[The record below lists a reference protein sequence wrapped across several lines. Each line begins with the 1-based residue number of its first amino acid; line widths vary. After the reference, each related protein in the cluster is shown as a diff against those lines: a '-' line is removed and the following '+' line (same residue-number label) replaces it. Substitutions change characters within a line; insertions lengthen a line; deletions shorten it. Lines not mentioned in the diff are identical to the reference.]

1 MKTVQLKRIEPIPP
15 SIDFVD
21 GEKTYT
27 AVEFEP
33 GAKKRFLISVDI
45 DNLPPVQANDIM
57 NQVRAAFRKVMPP
70 ESFLLTPARGGHPL
84 VAIYEM
90 TEVE

>member
-1 MKTVQLKRIEPIPP
+1 MKTVQLKRIESVPP

-21 GEKTYT
+21 GEKTYK
-27 AVEFEP
+27 AIEFEAGP
-33 GAKKRFLISVDI
+33 GKRFLISVDI
-45 DNLPPVQANDIM
+45 DELPPKMANDIM
-57 NQVRAAFRKVMPP
+57 NQVRDAFRKVLPP
-70 ESFLLTPARGGHPL
+70 ESFLLTPARNGHPL